1 MSTPT
6 ATRRPVMGRPGGGGG
21 FPGMQ
26 GPVSKAD
33 DFKTSAKRLM
43 ARMRPQ
49 RVSLVL
55 VVVLGVI
62 SVGFSVA
69 GPKILGHATDIIF
82 DGIIVTPDGSVAHT
96 VHREGARAD
105 AVALGADAGAEL
117 VARGGPNF
125 FAGG

>member
-26 GPVSKAD
+26 GLVSKAD

-55 VVVLGVI
+55 VVVLGR
-62 SVGFSVA
+62 SVQGA
-69 GPKILGHATDIIF
+69 GRRGRRHSGKCCD
-82 DGIIVTPDGSVAHT
+82 DGKR
-96 VHREGARAD
+96 RERR
-105 AVALGADAGAEL
+105 
-117 VARGGPNF
+117 RG
-125 FAGG
+125 